1 MVELGSG
8 FLNRDSIR
16 FYYIGFMNKSLVCWI
31 IILLVS
37 LYSCTSKTVDKEAQ
51 AKNDSIKKYLDLAG
65 SDNLDL
71 ILRDKYN
78 SKAFSLLDLSK
89 NDTLVRFYINRVSFN
104 YMNTKNWVNFKK
116 AQKILLEKSIAIKDT
131 LSLARYYRYKAGYFR
146 KNKIY
151 DSAYYYYIKAETFY
165 KKTKDQYG
173 LAVVYKN
180 KSQIQFKFD
189 DYTGAD
195 LSAQRAYKYFKN
207 KDYKRFEEDVLLTI
221 GNSNHNLRNYKK
233 AIESFKKAIFL
244 IEKYKLKDKTISLT
258 ATCLNDIGNAYREQ
272 KKYSEAMQYFNLALK
287 EKNLIKEDPV
297 IYGYL
302 LNNLS
307 YCKLQLKDY
316 SGFPNLLFKS
326 IDLLNNDDDGIRE
339 STVSYIYLSNYYYAI
354 KDTLKSQLY
363 ADRALEIAKKFK
375 SPYYYLTALSN
386 AGSVNSKK
394 APQYIKEY
402 HEKNDSLLFIE
413 RNARSQYYKIQLDT
427 DEITQEKDKAIN
439 QKWIITA
446 IAGVLIL
453 FVLLILII
461 TRQRAKQK
469 ELHLLQEQQKANE
482 EIYHLMLTQ
491 KTKEDEAKKNEK
503 KRIARELHD
512 GIMNKLSSTRLN
524 LSILAN
530 KKDKDTV
537 QKCLIYVNE
546 ITQIET
552 DIRTISHDLNQDIFQ
567 KEDSY
572 TKMLEDFVTEQ
583 NKTSK
588 THYELEVDSNIDWN
602 TVSSEIK
609 MHLYRIIQ
617 EASHNINKYAQA
629 KKAIISLI
637 LDKPNI
643 CMAITDNGIGFDT
656 SIPSKGIGL
665 QNMQARVKSLNGKF
679 NISSKRRANT
689 SVNIAIPIK

>member
-31 IILLVS
+31 IILLAS
-37 LYSCTSKTVDKEAQ
+37 LSSCTSKTADKEAQ

-65 SDNLDL
+65 NDTIAFDKR
-71 ILRDKYN
+71 IKYN
-78 SKAFSLLDLSK
+78 DKAYSLIDFNR
-89 NDTLVRFYINRVSFN
+89 NDTLTRYNLYNISFRYWILNKNLKLKLTAEKLMLLSLNDGDSLNLGKAYRNLGLYYMSISNNEKAIAYFFKAKKIFKSIQKKVYILKVMGDISLAQAYASDFLGSNKTVTEMLALSKKSNYKKLDFFCYVKIGNNLNFLKNDVEAINYLKIAEKISSSKSDNISLYNNLSDSYINLKQYDTALKYVNLNLNNSKLLSYEPSSYSRSLSLSAYIQLKKRKYFN
-104 YMNTKNWVNFKK
+104 
-116 AQKILLEKSIAIKDT
+116 LEKKFNLADDYFRRYNSPSGRNYNQIYLSEYYSKVKDT
-131 LSLARYYRYKAGYFR
+131 LNA
-146 KNKIY
+146 
-151 DSAYYYYIKAETFY
+151 IKAANR
-165 KKTKDQYG
+165 
-173 LAVVYKN
+173 AVSIS
-180 KSQIQFKFD
+180 KS
-189 DYTGAD
+189 
-195 LSAQRAYKYFKN
+195 FKN
-207 KDYKRFEEDVLLTI
+207 PADILL
-221 GNSNHNLRNYKK
+221 
-233 AIESFKKAIFL
+233 
-244 IEKYKLKDKTISLT
+244 SL
-258 ATCLNDIGNAYREQ
+258 EQ
-272 KKYSEAMQYFNLALK
+272 
-287 EKNLIKEDPV
+287 LIKVDKKNASTNAQE
-297 IYGYL
+297 Y
-302 LNNLS
+302 
-307 YCKLQLKDY
+307 
-316 SGFPNLLFKS
+316 
-326 IDLLNNDDDGIRE
+326 IR
-339 STVSYIYLSNYYYAI
+339 V
-354 KDTLKSQLY
+354 
-363 ADRALEIAKKFK
+363 
-375 SPYYYLTALSN
+375 
-386 AGSVNSKK
+386 
-394 APQYIKEY
+394 
-402 HEKNDSLLFIE
+402 NDSMQIVE
-413 RNARSQYYKIQLDT
+413 RNFRDKFARIAYET
-427 DEITQEKDKAIN
+427 DEISQEKEKAIH
-439 QKWIITA
+439 QKWIVTA
-446 IAGVLIL
+446 IATAVIL

-469 ELHLLQEQQKANE
+469 ELQLLQEQQKANE

-491 KTKEDEAKKNEK
+491 KAKEDEAKKIEK

-530 KKDKDTV
+530 KTDKETI
-537 QKCLIYVNE
+537 QKCLAYVNE

-572 TKMLEDFVTEQ
+572 TKMLEDFVNEQ

-588 THYELEVDSNIDWN
+588 THYELELDRNIDWN

-689 SVNIAIPIK
+689 SVNIAIPIQ